1 MLQYSDHIL
10 DIMRSKKM
18 NKNQVDY
25 EMLMIPHWSNYIRP
39 SDVEYIR
46 KVVTSVRY
54 AGDLDRKLS
63 IIKTVMEANGFK
75 RFSGG
80 TNRVIYR
87 HTEDT
92 RFLAKVAID
101 KVGMSD
107 NPNEYMT
114 QEYLKP
120 FCAKMFQVTPCGTI
134 GFAERV
140 IPILRRGEFEVI
152 AGDVFEILDSLLDKY
167 ILEDV
172 GTDFFM
178 NWGITP
184 RIGPVL
190 LDYPYIYELDHKKL
204 ICKKSLPDGSICNGF
219 IDYDDGFNYLH
230 CMRCGRKYEA
240 VELKKYIEK
249 NELVIQKG
257 GNVPMKVTLKRGD
270 EVIKTANESDVI
282 TSTKTTPTT
291 RNTSFHPRLR
301 KGDVLIKD
309 PNPVEEAPVVKEPEP
324 AVEIPAVEEINVV
337 VEEAPVVKE
346 PEPLTA
352 KEGIT
357 FTKVD
362 VDEVP
367 AEDGEGEQ
375 IRPDDRDGLLEHPV
389 YTQASPIED
398 DEDDE
403 EFTPMNI
410 AELVSDSAVGP
421 VNTIIRQ
428 GTQYQ
433 PRDSVII
440 NRFDDAPKSTI
451 DVPNVK
457 SMFINTPRRGEEGD
471 K

>member
-1 MLQYSDHIL
+1 MLQYSNHIL
-10 DIMRSKKM
+10 DIMKSKKM
-18 NKNQVDY
+18 NKQQVDY
-25 EMLMIPHWSNYIRP
+25 EMLMIPHWTNYIRP

-46 KVVTSVRY
+46 KVVTSARY

-114 QEYLKP
+114 QEYIKP

-140 IPILRRGEFEVI
+140 IPILRRGEFEAI

-204 ICKKSLPDGSICNGF
+204 ICKKNLPDGRVCNGF

-257 GNVPMKVTLKRGD
+257 GNIPMKVTLKRGD
-270 EVIKTANESDVI
+270 EVVKTANESDVI
-282 TSTKTTPTT
+282 TTTKTTAVN
-291 RNTSFHPRLR
+291 RNNAFHPRLR
-301 KGDVLIKD
+301 KGDDPVKD
-309 PNPVEEAPVVKEPEP
+309 TNPVEKAPAVEIPVTEEVPVVVEETPVVKEP
-324 AVEIPAVEEINVV
+324 
-337 VEEAPVVKE
+337 K
-346 PEPLTA
+346 PLTV

-362 VDEVP
+362 MDEDPP
-367 AEDGEGEQ
+367 AEDGEGEPV
-375 IRPDDRDGLLEHPV
+375 RPEDRDGLLEHPV
-389 YTQASPIED
+389 YAAAPPIEEDGD
-398 DEDDE
+398 DDG
-403 EFTPMNI
+403 EFIPMNI
-410 AELVSDSAVGP
+410 AELASDSAVGP
-421 VNTIIRQ
+421 IGTILRQ
-428 GTQYQ
+428 STKYQ
-433 PRDSVII
+433 PRDSVVI
-440 NRFDDAPKSTI
+440 NRVVDDAPKSTI

-457 SMFINTPRRGEEGD
+457 SMFINTPRRSEEGES
-471 K
+471 